1 MDKRIKFIV
10 MAIAFFILVIATAGT
25 VLVAL
30 WNEDYLKAI
39 FFLLLY
45 GLYGGVAKALR
56 DYGKKLIEDKRKE
69 DNEKEDGTVCFFR
82 RTRETN
88 TTE

>member
-10 MAIAFFILVIATAGT
+10 MAIAFFVLLIATAGT

-56 DYGKKLIEDKRKE
+56 AYSKSILREERKM
-69 DNEKEDGTVCFFR
+69 NDGHNG
-82 RTRETN
+82 EA
-88 TTE
+88 

>member
-10 MAIAFFILVIATAGT
+10 MAIAFFVLVIATAGT

-45 GLYGGVAKALR
+45 GLYGGVAKSLR
-56 DYGKKLIEDKRKE
+56 EYGDRLIKERKM
-69 DNEKEDGTVCFFR
+69 DNGK
-82 RTRETN
+82 N
-88 TTE
+88 

>member
-10 MAIAFFILVIATAGT
+10 MTIAFFVLLIATAGT

-30 WNEDYLKAI
+30 WEENYLKAV

-69 DNEKEDGTVCFFR
+69 DE
-82 RTRETN
+82 
-88 TTE
+88 

>member
-10 MAIAFFILVIATAGT
+10 MAIAFFALLIATAGT

-45 GLYGGVAKALR
+45 GLYGGVAKSLR
-56 DYGKKLIEDKRKE
+56 EYGDRLIKERKM
-69 DNEKEDGTVCFFR
+69 DNGK
-82 RTRETN
+82 N
-88 TTE
+88 

>member
-10 MAIAFFILVIATAGT
+10 MAIAFFVLVIATAG
-25 VLVAL
+25 VIVNAL
-30 WNEDYLKAI
+30 WNENYLQAI

-45 GLYGGVAKALR
+45 GMYGGVAKALR

-69 DNEKEDGTVCFFR
+69 DE
-82 RTRETN
+82 
-88 TTE
+88 

>member
-10 MAIAFFILVIATAGT
+10 VAIAFFVLLIATAGT

-39 FFLLLY
+39 FFLLL
-45 GLYGGVAKALR
+45 
-56 DYGKKLIEDKRKE
+56 
-69 DNEKEDGTVCFFR
+69 
-82 RTRETN
+82 
-88 TTE
+88 

>member
-10 MAIAFFILVIATAGT
+10 MTIAFFVLLIATAGT

-45 GLYGGVAKALR
+45 GLYGGVAKSLKE
-56 DYGKKLIEDKRKE
+56 YGNKLLKERKDE
-69 DNEKEDGTVCFFR
+69 NEKL
-82 RTRETN
+82 
-88 TTE
+88 

>member
-10 MAIAFFILVIATAGT
+10 VVIAFFVLVIATAGT

-45 GLYGGVAKALR
+45 GLYGGVAEALR

-69 DNEKEDGTVCFFR
+69 DNDD
-82 RTRETN
+82 TN
-88 TTE
+88 GEA

>member
-10 MAIAFFILVIATAGT
+10 MAIAFFALLIATAGT

-45 GLYGGVAKALR
+45 GLYGGVAETLR

-69 DNEKEDGTVCFFR
+69 DNDD
-82 RTRETN
+82 TN
-88 TTE
+88 GEA

>member
-1 MDKRIKFIV
+1 MDKHIKFIV
-10 MAIAFFILVIATAGT
+10 VAIAFFALLIATAGT

-45 GLYGGVAKALR
+45 GLYGGVAKLLVK
-56 DYGKKLIEDKRKE
+56 YGNELIKERK
-69 DNEKEDGTVCFFR
+69 DEK
-82 RTRETN
+82 
-88 TTE
+88 

>member
-1 MDKRIKFIV
+1 MNKRIKFIV
-10 MAIAFFILVIATAGT
+10 VTIAFFVLLIATAGT

-45 GLYGGVAKALR
+45 GLYGGVAKSLKE
-56 DYGKKLIEDKRKE
+56 YGNKLLKERKDE
-69 DNEKEDGTVCFFR
+69 NEKL
-82 RTRETN
+82 
-88 TTE
+88 

>member
-10 MAIAFFILVIATAGT
+10 MAIAFFVLLIATAGT

-45 GLYGGVAKALR
+45 GLYDGVAKSLR
-56 DYGKKLIEDKRKE
+56 EYGDRLIKERKM
-69 DNEKEDGTVCFFR
+69 DNGK
-82 RTRETN
+82 N
-88 TTE
+88 

>member
-10 MAIAFFILVIATAGT
+10 MAIAFFALLIATAGT

-45 GLYGGVAKALR
+45 GLYGGVAKSLR
-56 DYGKKLIEDKRKE
+56 EYGDRLIKERKME
-69 DNEKEDGTVCFFR
+69 NEK
-82 RTRETN
+82 N
-88 TTE
+88 

>member
-45 GLYGGVAKALR
+45 GLYGGVTKALR
-56 DYGKKLIEDKRKE
+56 VYGKSILREERKM
-69 DNEKEDGTVCFFR
+69 NDGHNG
-82 RTRETN
+82 EA
-88 TTE
+88 

>member
-56 DYGKKLIEDKRKE
+56 DYGNKLIKERKI
-69 DNEKEDGTVCFFR
+69 DNEK
-82 RTRETN
+82 N
-88 TTE
+88 